1 MLKYVNILNERL
13 DQLKDVDL
21 IDNRTNTELEK
32 SVHVEPKVEEDAK
45 MKATRENLNKKSE
58 RKRKRRPN
66 ETIVR
71 KCKSGFVAK
80 AKAKHVNMLN
90 ERLEQLRDVDLIDN
104 RSNAVLEISV
114 DAEPKLE
121 KEEKMKATHENLNK
135 KSEIK
140 RLPRKYVRTYV
151 RKWFKSGY
159 VSKAFV
165 ENEDEILRR
174 AIREGK
180 DGDIM
185 TLAKT
190 LNRDY
195 ASVRDRIVKLKTG
208 VSTRVHKSFTLEE
221 DQVILDA
228 ALEHFQQVQSIKET
242 NLLNLREISDRL
254 KRNTKS
260 VRYRWENMLKVWLLG
275 YYSKT
280 LNLDVRIMLGN
291 ILADNFDSV
300 STIDWEQV
308 SHYKEFSG
316 HTDRS
321 LRMLFFSNLAASASL
336 NLNVIKSQLTLR
348 QVAEFAEVHYRG
360 DNVMK
365 VSQNLQTRQMQIIEY
380 FEKIKAM

>member
-32 SVHVEPKVEEDAK
+32 SVDVEPKVEEDAK

-208 VSTRVHKSFTLEE
+208 VSSRVHKSFTLEE

>member
-1 MLKYVNILNERL
+1 MLKYVNMLNERL

-32 SVHVEPKVEEDAK
+32 SVDVELKVEEDAK

-336 NLNVIKSQLTLR
+336 NLNVVKSQLTLR

>member
-1 MLKYVNILNERL
+1 MLKYVNMLNERL

-121 KEEKMKATHENLNK
+121 KKEKMKATHENLNK

-336 NLNVIKSQLTLR
+336 NLNVVKSQLTLR

-365 VSQNLQTRQMQIIEY
+365 VPQNVQTRQMQIIEY